1 MAIFAAHTAEHFAT
15 IEALARQIVPD
26 FYAPF
31 FDKATAEYL
40 VESGHTAAALAA
52 QVAKGYRH
60 YLIDAGETSGEAGET
75 SGEAGETSGEA
86 GETSGEAGETL
97 SEAGETSGEAG
108 GRAVGY
114 FALGS
119 RKDDGVLLS
128 HFYILREYRGRGLGQ
143 LAMEFIDRQ
152 VTAMGARRIELF
164 VLRENTAAVG
174 LYRKNGYV
182 VAEEVLTRL
191 GNGAVLEDYL
201 MRKAV
206 EN

>member
-1 MAIFAAHTAEHFAT
+1 M
-15 IEALARQIVPD
+15 IEALARRIVPY

-40 VESGHTAAALAA
+40 VESGHTAMALAA
-52 QVAKGYRH
+52 QAAKGYWH
-60 YLIDAGETSGEAGET
+60 YLIGDGGPRAMLGETSGDAGGT
-75 SGEAGETSGEA
+75 SGDAGGTSG
-86 GETSGEAGETL
+86 
-97 SEAGETSGEAG
+97 EAGETSGEAG

-114 FALGS
+114 FALGL
-119 RKDDGVLLS
+119 REGDGRVLLS
-128 HFYILREYRGRGLGQ
+128 HFYLLREYRGRGLGQ
-143 LAMEFIDRQ
+143 LAMEFIDGQ

>member
-1 MAIFAAHTAEHFAT
+1 MAIFAANTAEHFAT
-15 IEALARQIVPD
+15 IEALARRIVPD

-31 FDKATAEYL
+31 FERATAEYL

-52 QVAKGYRH
+52 QVGRGCRH
-60 YLIDAGETSGEAGET
+60 FFVGEMD
-75 SGEAGETSGEA
+75 
-86 GETSGEAGETL
+86 
-97 SEAGETSGEAG
+97 
-108 GRAVGY
+108 RPVGY
-114 FALGS
+114 FSLAPEG
-119 RKDDGVLLS
+119 DGGVLLS

-143 LAMEFIDRQ
+143 LAMKFIDRQ
-152 VTAMGARRIELF
+152 VTEMGGRRIELF

-174 LYRKNGYV
+174 LYRKNGFI